1 MSIKVINKS
10 GKSRI
15 IRVDSFETM
24 ERIVNRFSRWE
35 YK

>member
-1 MSIKVINKS
+1 MKIKVIAKS

-15 IRVDSFETM
+15 LKVDSFETM
-24 ERIVNRFSRWE
+24 GKIVNRFNTWE

>member
-1 MSIKVINKS
+1 MKIKVIAKS

-15 IRVDSFETM
+15 LKVDSFETM
-24 ERIVNRFSRWE
+24 EKIVNRFNTWE